1 MLKCF
6 CVEITVCIFVGLLSG
21 SGSLAQPG
29 DNSAFVHR
37 RQECGPC
44 TPASLD
50 TPVGL
55 VSLVEAYG

>member
-1 MLKCF
+1 M
-6 CVEITVCIFVGLLSG
+6 CVCGGLLSG

-37 RQECGPC
+37 RQESGPC

-55 VSLVEAYG
+55 VSLVEAHG